1 MTMLVH
7 SPFLLVESGT
17 DFGLATLCERFA
29 RHAQTHDSAVEEERS
44 EKIFPVAGKRRPR
57 EHFDAG

>member
-7 SPFLLVESGT
+7 SPFLLIESGT

-29 RHAQTHDSAVEEERS
+29 RHAQTHGSAVEEERS
-44 EKIFPVAGKRRPR
+44 EKDLPRRR
-57 EHFDAG
+57 KAATTRAF